1 MRPARD
7 EIGGDVP
14 LRLDHAAEVAFPDGT
29 MTAAMLRRQANR
41 GNLAVERIAGKLY
54 TTLADIREMRRRCRE
69 EQKAPGSGFSR
80 NGDPE
85 ATSNEPS
92 GASLTT
98 EDISAA
104 QDALRRTVAALRK
117 PSPSTSARGG
127 SPASQSSARRTA

>member
-14 LRLDHAAEVAFPDGT
+14 LRLDHAAEIAFPNGG
-29 MTAAMLRRQANR
+29 MTGATLRRQANR

-69 EQKAPGSGFSR
+69 EQKDRGSGYSR
-80 NGDPE
+80 SDSAANMSS
-85 ATSNEPS
+85 APS

-98 EDISAA
+98 EDLSAA
-104 QDALRRTVAALRK
+104 RDAALRNAERLKDDLRRTSTRSAAN
-117 PSPSTSARGG
+117 TAR
-127 SPASQSSARRTA
+127 SSRQRMA